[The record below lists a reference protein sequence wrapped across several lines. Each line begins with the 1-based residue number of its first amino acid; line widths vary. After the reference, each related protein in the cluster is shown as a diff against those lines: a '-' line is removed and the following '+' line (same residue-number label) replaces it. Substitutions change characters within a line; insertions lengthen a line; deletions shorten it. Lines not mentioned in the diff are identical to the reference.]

1 MAPSPCIFIPSFL
14 RAKIRT
20 GQFRQKRNS
29 KLVMLA
35 ALLFPG
41 DRLEKHGHKLLLKT
55 ETGAYLHVTIQN
67 DTYNVWNYYYYM
79 YLAFEDLKQ
88 NPI

>member
-55 ETGAYLHVTIQN
+55 ETGAYLQSQFKTTHIMCGIITIIC
-67 DTYNVWNYYYYM
+67 T
-79 YLAFEDLKQ
+79 
-88 NPI
+88 